1 MSKEPNPTDGEII
14 ANHLEWKK
22 QMEKEI
28 GDEAIKNFKD
38 QLVKEIEDKYGKKG
52 KQSGCLGYQGMLMG
66 IESFETEGDR
76 IRDGIITL
84 IKKGEK

>member
-14 ANHLEWKK
+14 ANHLEWEK

-38 QLVKEIEDKYGKKG
+38 QLIEGLDKAVEKWSKEGRTPEQIYGARNFIT
-52 KQSGCLGYQGMLMG
+52 SGHFIQ
-66 IESFETEGDR
+66 
-76 IRDGIITL
+76 L
-84 IKKGEK
+84 IKESGE

>member
-1 MSKEPNPTDGEII
+1 MSRLDKAVEKLNKAELEYEKALKE
-14 ANHLEWKK
+14 
-22 QMEKEI
+22 Q
-28 GDEAIKNFKD
+28 AIQSFKD

-76 IRDGIITL
+76 IRDGIIAL